1 MSQYEWEQAD
11 KHNPW
16 GKKRVRGSH
25 CSKGHEFTEDN
36 TFIRAYDN
44 ARVCRE
50 CRKQYAREK
59 YQRNKTKNGT
69 GRVKKDK
76 VVAFELPESARVRD
90 EAAGLWRQFQ
100 DELRDIE
107 TPCKVAGPEFF
118 ADNTHWIT
126 DDEAEEMCHG
136 CPLLKLC
143 YDYATAQ
150 GEVAGIWGG
159 IRFGDREEALFELE

>member
-1 MSQYEWEQAD
+1 MSKYEWEEAD

-25 CSKGHEFTEDN
+25 CSKGHELTEEN
-36 TFIRAYDN
+36 TFTRAYDN

-59 YQRNKTKNGT
+59 YQRNKSKNGT
-69 GRVKKDK
+69 GRAKKDK
-76 VVAFELPESARVRD
+76 VVAFELPESSKISPNAI
-90 EAAGLWRQFQ
+90 GLWRDFQ
-100 DELRDIE
+100 EALTDTE
-107 TPCKVAGPEFF
+107 TPCKIAGPEFF
-118 ADNTHWIT
+118 ADNCDWIT

-136 CPLLKLC
+136 CPLIKMC

-159 IRFGDREEALFELE
+159 IHFGDREEALFELD